1 MWPSE
6 IEVHG
11 WHKVS
16 SYSGGAGDILKYCE
30 ICSRLMNVSELTLRV
45 TTLREADSL
54 RAVGDFLLSLL
65 SSLPS
70 LSSLSLR
77 ECILSRAAIRVLFN
91 SCSSLKTVSCKGCED
106 CKEPTTFSSGLAVP
120 VSPQWI
126 ACDGYSSAVL
136 DFLIVCEF
144 GDGLPTHLHLGPE
157 IENQTSQ
164 VRLLNAVKDPLKSL
178 EMLVSWS

>member
-16 SYSGGAGDILKYCE
+16 SYSGDPLKYCE
-30 ICSRLMNVSELTLRV
+30 ICSSLMNVSELTLRV
-45 TTLREADSL
+45 TTLREAHSL

-91 SCSSLKTVSCKGCED
+91 SCSSLKTVSFKGCED

-120 VSPQWI
+120 GSPQSI
-126 ACDGYSSAVL
+126 ACDGCSSAVL
-136 DFLIVCEF
+136 DSLIACEF
-144 GDGLPTHLHLGPE
+144 GDGLSTHLHLGP
-157 IENQTSQ
+157 
-164 VRLLNAVKDPLKSL
+164 D
-178 EMLVSWS
+178 